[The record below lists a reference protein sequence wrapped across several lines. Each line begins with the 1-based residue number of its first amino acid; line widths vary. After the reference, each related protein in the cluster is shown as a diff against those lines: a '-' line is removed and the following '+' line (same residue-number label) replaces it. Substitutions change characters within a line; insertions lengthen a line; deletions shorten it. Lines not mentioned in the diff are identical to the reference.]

1 MFWCQCQNHG
11 AKPQSCLRSLLCS
24 PLKFGTVK
32 ALPVAEDFFALLQT
46 LYVFMSASKSHEVFL
61 SKQKEL
67 GQKQEIRLKILC
79 ETRWACCHTSIDTI
93 ASTIEAILATLNDIV
108 DGNDRERA
116 VEANGLLLQVNCFQ
130 FLLCLFT
137 FQNLFR
143 ITAKLSNVLQAEKLD
158 FAGAAG
164 YIEATVVTLKALR
177 TTEEWKKI
185 WENATKKAAVLHVYV
200 ESPRP
205 VRNRKLPARLQG
217 SILTSETVGNRS
229 LPVEEYCVQLYYA
242 TIDMMVGEIEARFDS
257 VNLSLMKAMQA
268 LTPKSAKFLD
278 FDTLA
283 PFLHTTP
290 FHQLRKYAQ
299 KCLQLNK
306 YLHQEMSL
314 KICIMSMNS
323 WH

>member
-1 MFWCQCQNHG
+1 M
-11 AKPQSCLRSLLCS
+11 
-24 PLKFGTVK
+24 
-32 ALPVAEDFFALLQT
+32 
-46 LYVFMSASKSHEVFL
+46 
-61 SKQKEL
+61 
-67 GQKQEIRLKILC
+67 
-79 ETRWACCHTSIDTI
+79 
-93 ASTIEAILATLNDIV
+93 
-108 DGNDRERA
+108 
-116 VEANGLLLQVNCFQ
+116 
-130 FLLCLFT
+130 CLFT